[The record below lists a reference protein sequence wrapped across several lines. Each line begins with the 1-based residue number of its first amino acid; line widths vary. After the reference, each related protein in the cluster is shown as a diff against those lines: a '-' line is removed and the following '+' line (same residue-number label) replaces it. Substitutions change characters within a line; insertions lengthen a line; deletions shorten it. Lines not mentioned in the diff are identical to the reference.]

1 MKHFAMESEFSCTA
15 WTPEYFIAHESACVK
30 QLSVDTVWFSI
41 PLLNCTELA
50 HLPDGCLVRFRGMLQ
65 DMQDPECYL
74 ERYTVRSKS
83 DGSVVRQQNGKYRD
97 ILLYNSATEVVD
109 TGCNGDNTFG
119 ERRSLFVITIP
130 GQNRW
135 AEECEKEQKGNLPRK
150 LSETPNDGNAE
161 VSRSTVKRTLDDEQM
176 EVDGMSTAEQGST
189 AETTPKTCA
198 NGVKKRATNEAPV
211 PAAAAPSGAVL
222 SADYLLNSPIADRPG
237 KACLVK
243 LYSNCDD
250 WTLNTVIE
258 VVGFLSVDPALD
270 GSGDSTGMDEFA
282 DDVSEHQATHP
293 PPSLIPRLHA
303 ISVRKLSHTNPLL
316 LGQSQSA
323 ELENAEAI
331 ASETTF
337 KDLHNLFTQ
346 CLFGDGIAAD
356 YLLCHLVSSV
366 YIRDEVECRGQ
377 FALNISNIPA
387 EVLPGYTR
395 SLYELLELLLPV
407 SHYLPMTLET
417 MNTVQFVPK
426 KDYTTNKL
434 TSGLLQLAPH
444 THLVLD
450 ETRLQTGKLESG
462 GVEAVKHVAHLI
474 KSQRLKYN
482 FQFYQLDFNADV
494 PVLILSEGKS
504 MLPSNCYL
512 PIVPD
517 LDAIKLIDET
527 IKAGRHYITPKLD
540 EMRRYLTTAR
550 VREFDMKTLDP
561 TIVQDDFVRMR
572 TENSAV
578 TMDDLHALFVLAR
591 LLGLSRGRK
600 SLGRE
605 DWERAK
611 VLESERRNR
620 IEMFS
625 KTKTEP

>member
-1 MKHFAMESEFSCTA
+1 MESERCCTG
-15 WTPEYFIAHESACVK
+15 WTPEYFIANESACLE
-30 QLSVDTVWFSI
+30 QLSSEAVLSTM
-41 PLLNCTELA
+41 PLLHCTELA
-50 HLPDGCLVRFRGMLQ
+50 QLPDGCLVRFRGMLQ

-74 ERYTVRSKS
+74 ERYAVRSKS
-83 DGSVVRQQNGKYRD
+83 DGSIVRQQNGKYRD
-97 ILLYNSATEVVD
+97 ILVFNGATESVD
-109 TGCNGDNTFG
+109 TGCNGDSKFG
-119 ERRSLFVITIP
+119 ERRSLFVVTVP
-130 GQNRW
+130 GQNPW
-135 AEECEKEQKGNLPRK
+135 AEDYEKEQAAVGNRLPREHEK
-150 LSETPNDGNAE
+150 GEQM
-161 VSRSTVKRTLDDEQM
+161 SRTTAKRSHEDDQM
-176 EVDGMSTAEQGST
+176 EVDGTATHLKETNISTV
-189 AETTPKTCA
+189 A
-198 NGVKKRATNEAPV
+198 NGNKKRTASNSSTSQTV
-211 PAAAAPSGAVL
+211 PPSNGGTAVL
-222 SADYLLNSPIADRPG
+222 SADYLLNSPIANRPG

-243 LYSNCDD
+243 LYSDYDD

-270 GSGDSTGMDEFA
+270 GTGDSTGMDEFV

-303 ISVRKLSHTNPLL
+303 VSVRKLPHTNPLL
-316 LGQSQSA
+316 LQGN
-323 ELENAEAI
+323 ED
-331 ASETTF
+331 ASLDTSTETTY
-337 KDLHNLFTQ
+337 KDLHNLLTQ
-346 CLFGDGIAAD
+346 CLFGDGVAAD

-377 FALNISNIPA
+377 FCLNLSNIPA

-395 SLYELLELLLPV
+395 SLYELLELLLPA
-407 SHYLPMTLET
+407 SHYLPMTLEN
-417 MNTVQFVPK
+417 MNTVQFAPK

-450 ETRLQTGKLESG
+450 ETRLEAGKLESG

-482 FQFYQLDFNADV
+482 FQFYQLDFNTDV

-527 IKAGRHYITPKLD
+527 IKAGRHYINPKLD
-540 EMRRYLTTAR
+540 DMRRFLTAAR

-561 TIVQDDFVRMR
+561 TVVQDDFVRMR

-600 SLGRE
+600 SLLRE

-611 VLESERRNR
+611 SLESERRNR
-620 IEMFS
+620 VELFS
-625 KTKTEP
+625 SKQKSEP

>member
-1 MKHFAMESEFSCTA
+1 MESEFTCTS
-15 WTPEYFIAHESACVK
+15 WTPEYFIAHESACQN
-30 QLSVDTVWFSI
+30 QLSDDTVWSSI

-83 DGSVVRQQNGKYRD
+83 DGAVVRQQNGKYRD
-97 ILLYNSATEVVD
+97 ILLFNAATEVVD
-109 TGCNGDNTFG
+109 TSCNGDNTFG

-130 GQNRW
+130 GQNAW
-135 AEECEKEQKGNLPRK
+135 AEVCEKEQKGNLPLKPSRV
-150 LSETPNDGNAE
+150 ENADNGE
-161 VSRSTVKRTLDDEQM
+161 VFRTTVKRTLDTEEMD
-176 EVDGMSTAEQGST
+176 VDGVCTAAQGSST
-189 AETTPKTCA
+189 DNIPNTGA
-198 NGVKKRATNEAPV
+198 NGAKKMATNEAPGTT
-211 PAAAAPSGAVL
+211 AAPNQAVL

-243 LYSNCDD
+243 LYSNYDE

-270 GSGDSTGMDEFA
+270 GSGDSTGMDEFV

-316 LGQSQSA
+316 LGEHKLSDVGTTDEDA
-323 ELENAEAI
+323 NN
-331 ASETTF
+331 ETAF

-346 CLFGDGIAAD
+346 CLLGDEIAAD

-377 FALNISNIPA
+377 FCLNISNIPA
-387 EVLPGYTR
+387 EVLPDYTR

-407 SHYLPMTLET
+407 SHYLPMTLEN
-417 MNTVQFVPK
+417 MNTMQFVPK
-426 KDYTTNKL
+426 KDYATNKL

-450 ETRLQTGKLESG
+450 ETRLQTGKLESA
-462 GVEAVKHVAHLI
+462 GVEAVKHVSHLI

-494 PVLILSEGKS
+494 PVLVLSEGKS

-517 LDAIKLIDET
+517 LDAIKLIGET

-540 EMRRYLTTAR
+540 EMRRYLTAAR

-572 TENSAV
+572 TENNAV

-600 SLGRE
+600 SLRRE

-611 VLESERRNR
+611 FLENERRNR
-620 IEMFS
+620 IEMFTKS
-625 KTKTEP
+625 KSEP

>member
-1 MKHFAMESEFSCTA
+1 MESELTYTS
-15 WTPEYFIAHESACVK
+15 WTPEYFIAHESTCQE
-30 QLSVDTVWFSI
+30 QLSNDTVWSSI

-74 ERYTVRSKS
+74 ERYTVRAKS
-83 DGSVVRQQNGKYRD
+83 DGTVVRQQNGKYRD
-97 ILLYNSATEVVD
+97 ILLYSTATEVVD
-109 TGCNGDNTFG
+109 TGCNADNTFG

-130 GQNRW
+130 GQNPW
-135 AEECEKEQKGNLPRK
+135 AEDCEKEQKGNLPLK
-150 LSETPNDGNAE
+150 ASMALNE
-161 VSRSTVKRTLDDEQM
+161 VNEKGFRSTVKRTLDDEDM
-176 EVDGMSTAEQGST
+176 EVDVMTATTQGST
-189 AETTPKTCA
+189 DEIIPNTIA
-198 NGVKKRATNEAPV
+198 NGTKKRAANDGPETTIASNT
-211 PAAAAPSGAVL
+211 AVL

-243 LYSNCDD
+243 LYSNYDD

-270 GSGDSTGMDEFA
+270 GSGDSTGMDEFT
-282 DDVSEHQATHP
+282 DDASEHQATHP

-316 LGQSQSA
+316 LGQRQLA
-323 ELENAEAI
+323 EVRNTEDAAN
-331 ASETTF
+331 ETTF

-346 CLFGDGIAAD
+346 CLLGDEIAAD

-377 FALNISNIPA
+377 FCLNISNIPA
-387 EVLPGYTR
+387 EVLPDYTR

-407 SHYLPMTLET
+407 SHYLPMTLEN
-417 MNTVQFVPK
+417 MNTMQFVPK

-450 ETRLQTGKLESG
+450 ETRLQAGKLESA

-494 PVLILSEGKS
+494 PVLVLSEGKS

-517 LDAIKLIDET
+517 LDAIKLIEET
-527 IKAGRHYITPKLD
+527 MKAGRHYITPKLD
-540 EMRRYLTTAR
+540 EMRRYLTAAR

-600 SLGRE
+600 ALRRE
-605 DWERAK
+605 DWDRAK
-611 VLESERRNR
+611 VLENERRNR

-625 KTKTEP
+625 NKQRCLPTAAEP

>member
-1 MKHFAMESEFSCTA
+1 MVSEVSCTS
-15 WTPEYFIAHESACVK
+15 WTPEYFMAHESACLE
-30 QLSVDTVWFSI
+30 QLSSEPVWSTV

-74 ERYTVRSKS
+74 ERYAVRSKA
-83 DGSVVRQQNGKYRD
+83 DGSVLRLQNGKYRD
-97 ILLYNSATEVVD
+97 ILLFNGATETVD
-109 TGCNGDNTFG
+109 TGCKEGSTFG
-119 ERRSLFVITIP
+119 ERRSLFVVTIP
-130 GQNRW
+130 GQNPW
-135 AEECEKEQKGNLPRK
+135 AAVCEQGQKGRVPVAK
-150 LSETPNDGNAE
+150 LAAHEDDGGAT
-161 VSRSTVKRTLDDEQM
+161 VPRSTGGGSKRRTGDGEEM
-176 EVDGMSTAEQGST
+176 EVDGTADTT
-189 AETTPKTCA
+189 ALPA
-198 NGVKKRATNEAPV
+198 AGMNGTKRRATDDAQ
-211 PAAAAPSGAVL
+211 PAAGTTAASSSSSGTVL
-222 SADYLLNSPIADRPG
+222 SADYLLNSPIAERPG

-243 LYSNCDD
+243 LYSNYDD

-270 GSGDSTGMDEFA
+270 GTGDSTGMEEFA
-282 DDVSEHQATHP
+282 DDLSEHQATHP

-303 ISVRKLSHTNPLL
+303 ISVRKLAHTNPLL
-316 LGQSQSA
+316 L
-323 ELENAEAI
+323 ELQRDDAAG
-331 ASETTF
+331 SETTY

-377 FALNISNIPA
+377 FCLNLSNIPA
-387 EVLPGYTR
+387 DALPDYTR
-395 SLYELLELLLPV
+395 SLYELLELLLPA
-407 SHYLPMTLET
+407 SHYLPMTLDN

-426 KDYTTNKL
+426 KDYATNKL

-450 ETRLQTGKLESG
+450 ETRLQAGKLESA
-462 GVEAVKHVAHLI
+462 GVDAVKQVAHLI
-474 KSQRLKYN
+474 KSQRLQCN
-482 FQFYQLDFNADV
+482 FQYYQLDFNADV
-494 PVLILSEGKS
+494 PVLVLSEGRS

-517 LDAIKLIDET
+517 LDAIELIEET
-527 IKAGRHYITPKLD
+527 VKAGRHYITPKLD
-540 EMRRYLTTAR
+540 EMRRYLTAAR
-550 VREFDMKTLDP
+550 IREFDMKTLDP
-561 TIVQDDFVRMR
+561 TVVQDDFVRMR
-572 TENSAV
+572 TENGAI

-591 LLGLSRGRK
+591 LLGLSRGRTT
-600 SLGRE
+600 LLRE

-611 VLESERRNR
+611 VLERERRNR

-625 KTKTEP
+625 KAKSEP

>member
-1 MKHFAMESEFSCTA
+1 MESDPAS
-15 WTPEYFIAHESACVK
+15 WTPEYFIAHEASCLK
-30 QLSVDTVWFSI
+30 QLATDEVWATV
-41 PLLNCTELA
+41 PLLNRTDLA

-74 ERYTVRSKS
+74 ERYTVRLKS
-83 DGSVVRQQNGKYRD
+83 DGTVVRQQNGKYRD
-97 ILLYNSATEVVD
+97 ILLLNGATETVD
-109 TGCNGDNTFG
+109 TGCNAGSSTFG
-119 ERRSLFVITIP
+119 ERRSLFVVTIP
-130 GQNRW
+130 GQNPW
-135 AEECEKEQKGNLPRK
+135 TEVCEKEHRGSLPVVQMNGGDEDTIPSSTGGGTKRRT
-150 LSETPNDGNAE
+150 EADNEE
-161 VSRSTVKRTLDDEQM
+161 VMD
-176 EVDGMSTAEQGST
+176 VDGTPSDSTTVLPSVT
-189 AETTPKTCA
+189 V
-198 NGVKKRATNEAPV
+198 NGVKKRTPTNDASSS
-211 PAAAAPSGAVL
+211 SGGTVL

-243 LYSNCDD
+243 LYSNYDD

-270 GSGDSTGMDEFA
+270 GSGDSTGMEEFA

-303 ISVRKLSHTNPLL
+303 ISVRKLAHTNPLL
-316 LGQSQSA
+316 LEQPQEDSGTG
-323 ELENAEAI
+323 
-331 ASETTF
+331 SETTTY

-377 FALNISNIPA
+377 FCLNLSNIPA
-387 EVLPGYTR
+387 EVLPDYTR
-395 SLYELLELLLPV
+395 SLYELLELLLPA
-407 SHYLPMTLET
+407 SHYLPMTLEN

-450 ETRLQTGKLESG
+450 ETRLQAGKLEAP

-474 KSQRLKYN
+474 KCQRLKCN
-482 FQFYQLDFNADV
+482 FQYYQLDFNADV
-494 PVLILSEGKS
+494 PVLVLSEGRS

-517 LDAIKLIDET
+517 LDAIKLIEET
-527 IKAGRHYITPKLD
+527 IKAGRHFIGPKLD
-540 EMRRYLTTAR
+540 EMRRYLTAAR

-561 TIVQDDFVRMR
+561 TVVQDDFVRMR
-572 TENSAV
+572 TENSAI

-591 LLGLSRGRK
+591 LHGLSRGRA
-600 SLGRE
+600 SLLRE

-611 VLESERRNR
+611 ALECERRNR

-625 KTKTEP
+625 KTKSEP

>member
-1 MKHFAMESEFSCTA
+1 MDSDSSCCTA
-15 WTPEYFIAHESACVK
+15 WTPEYFIANESVCLE
-30 QLSVDTVWFSI
+30 QLSTDAVRSTI

-50 HLPDGCLVRFRGMLQ
+50 QLPDGCLVRFRGMLQ

-74 ERYTVRSKS
+74 ERYAVRNKS
-83 DGSVVRQQNGKYRD
+83 DGSIVRQQNGKYRD
-97 ILLYNSATEVVD
+97 ILVFNAVTESVD
-109 TGCNGDNTFG
+109 TGCNGDSKFG
-119 ERRSLFVITIP
+119 ERRSLFVVTVP
-130 GQNRW
+130 GQNPW
-135 AEECEKEQKGNLPRK
+135 AVGYEKEQAAGGEVTVPLQ
-150 LSETPNDGNAE
+150 SEPSEQN
-161 VSRSTVKRTLDDEQM
+161 SRTTTKRSHEDAADDM
-176 EVDGMSTAEQGST
+176 EVDGTA
-189 AETTPKTCA
+189 TTVEGCNSLAVA
-198 NGVKKRATNEAPV
+198 NGSKKRSTGGDGTPSKPAPT
-211 PAAAAPSGAVL
+211 AVL
-222 SADYLLNSPIADRPG
+222 SADYLLNSPIANRPG

-243 LYSNCDD
+243 LYRDYDD
-250 WTLNTVIE
+250 WSLNTVIE

-270 GSGDSTGMDEFA
+270 GSGDTTGLDEFV
-282 DDVSEHQATHP
+282 DDLSEHQATHP

-303 ISVRKLSHTNPLL
+303 ISVRKLPHTNPLL
-316 LGQSQSA
+316 LRDVNAVPSLDDVSA
-323 ELENAEAI
+323 E
-331 ASETTF
+331 TTY

-346 CLFGDGIAAD
+346 CLFGDGVAAD

-377 FALNISNIPA
+377 FCLNLSNIPA

-395 SLYELLELLLPV
+395 SLYELLELLLPA
-407 SHYLPMTLET
+407 SHYLPMTLEN

-450 ETRLQTGKLESG
+450 ETRLQAGKLESG

-474 KSQRLKYN
+474 KCQRLKYN

-494 PVLILSEGKS
+494 PVLVLSEGKS

-512 PIVPD
+512 PIIPD

-527 IKAGRHYITPKLD
+527 IKAGRHFITPKLD
-540 EMRRYLTTAR
+540 DMRRFLTAAR
-550 VREFDMKTLDP
+550 VCEFDMKTLDP
-561 TIVQDDFVRMR
+561 TVVQDDFVRMR
-572 TENSAV
+572 TENGSV

-600 SLGRE
+600 ALRRE
-605 DWERAK
+605 HWERAK
-611 VLESERRNR
+611 ELESERRNR
-620 IEMFS
+620 MELFS
-625 KTKTEP
+625 NKRKSEP